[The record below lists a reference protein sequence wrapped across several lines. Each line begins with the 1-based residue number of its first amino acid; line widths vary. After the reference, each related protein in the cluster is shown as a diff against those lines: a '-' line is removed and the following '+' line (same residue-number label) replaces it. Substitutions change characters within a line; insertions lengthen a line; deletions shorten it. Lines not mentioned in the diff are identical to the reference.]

1 MEEKKILLERIDTL
15 EMAHGVQLKGY
26 QDGEQKQA
34 AVMQKLHS
42 KILEYK
48 GKCHEM
54 ESQLSV
60 QKATYE
66 HTQDQASCL
75 SIESF
80 CECLFMQMKVTVQQ
94 LQQRIKELETSM
106 EAAESLHRDELNS
119 ALDKAEEERQR

>member
-1 MEEKKILLERIDTL
+1 LEKKFNSLQAQLKGTMEEKKILLERIDTL

-66 HTQDQASCL
+66 HTQEQVSYGFNLLCY
-75 SIESF
+75 F
-80 CECLFMQMKVTVQQ
+80 CACFIAKSYSAAVTP
-94 LQQRIKELETSM
+94 T
-106 EAAESLHRDELNS
+106 H
-119 ALDKAEEERQR
+119 

>member
-1 MEEKKILLERIDTL
+1 MLFLKGPSGGQELEKKFTSLQAQLKGAMEEKKILLERIETL
-15 EMAHGVQLKGY
+15 EMAHGVQLKSY

-66 HTQDQASCL
+66 HTQEQVS
-75 SIESF
+75 
-80 CECLFMQMKVTVQQ
+80 
-94 LQQRIKELETSM
+94 
-106 EAAESLHRDELNS
+106 H
-119 ALDKAEEERQR
+119 

>member
-1 MEEKKILLERIDTL
+1 LGEQDLEKKFSSIQAQLNRAVEEKKILLERIDML
-15 EMAHGVQLKGY
+15 EMAHGAQLKGY

-48 GKCHEM
+48 GKCHEL

-66 HTQDQASCL
+66 HTHEQVGD
-75 SIESF
+75 I
-80 CECLFMQMKVTVQQ
+80 
-94 LQQRIKELETSM
+94 
-106 EAAESLHRDELNS
+106 
-119 ALDKAEEERQR
+119 